1 MGMHYVE
8 ASSALLLA
16 TEGWLHIQLL
26 PNYYAKQRIEREEP
40 ELLWARLGPLVQ
52 VGNRSDDRS
61 MNSYAKSDPAD
72 TAQADARGC
81 GDSSTGGAR
90 GTSGGATDLTPAAV
104 VAAFRA
110 DVAEMD

>member
-52 VGNRSDDRS
+52 VGNRYDDRS
-61 MNSYAKSDPAD
+61 MNSCVKSDPAD
-72 TAQADARGC
+72 TARGC